1 MNKNKTSLWSAILL
15 MPLVLC
21 QCSAGKAEEKDLE
34 KPNVIIIY
42 ADDLG
47 YGDVSCYNKESKI
60 LTPHIDSL
68 AAQGMRF
75 TDAHSSASFCTPSRY
90 SLLTGNYCWRTERTS
105 SLQGGFDDPIIGK
118 DESTLGDLFRR
129 NGYRTAAIGKWHVG
143 MQWSFIDPDGPREE
157 ENVDIAAPLKVTPV
171 DQGFDYY
178 FGTSACTSDDS
189 PFAFIENRQV
199 LGLPLTWIRNL
210 QVVGD
215 FNRETGELYYKDVQ
229 VAREWAHEKADTIFT
244 RRAITFMEE
253 QVAAGNRF
261 FIYLPLSLPHIPWLP
276 AEFVKGKSGD
286 GPRGDLVLLADHCV
300 GEITN
305 SLERLGIEENTLVIF
320 TSDNGPRE
328 GINGHRSAGE
338 LRGYKG
344 SIYEGGHR
352 VPFIVKWPGRIEANT
367 VSDDLIGQIDLYA
380 TLASILDLPL
390 AEGEAPDSYDFTPVL
405 FGQALKKPVREE
417 YVHHYYAMR
426 KGDWKLIF
434 WVEDIDA
441 VAMNTIEADELY
453 NLIGDPGEK
462 INLLDQ
468 HPEIV
473 SDLKSTFI
481 EINNR
486 GYSRPNPISN

>member
-1 MNKNKTSLWSAILL
+1 MMNSIKNIRRIVLALPVAVFVCNCQADSA
-15 MPLVLC
+15 
-21 QCSAGKAEEKDLE
+21 SNEHSK

-68 AAQGMRF
+68 AAAGMRF
-75 TDAHSSASFCTPSRY
+75 TDAHSAASFCTPSRY

-105 SLQGGFDDPIIGK
+105 NLQGGFDDPIIQEG
-118 DESTLGDLFRR
+118 EQTLGHLFRKK
-129 NGYRTAAIGKWHVG
+129 GYQTAAIGKWHVG
-143 MQWSFIDPDGPREE
+143 MGWSYIDPDGPREE
-157 ENVDIAAPLKVTPV
+157 ENVDFKAPLRITPV

-178 FGTSACTSDDS
+178 FGTSGCTSDDS

-199 LGLPLTWIRNL
+199 QGLPLTWIRNL

-215 FNRETGELYYKDVQ
+215 FNRKTGELYYKDVQ

-244 RRAITFMEE
+244 RRAIAFMEE
-253 QVAAGNRF
+253 QVAAGKRF
-261 FIYLPLSLPHIPWLP
+261 FVYLPLSLPHIPWLP
-276 AEFVKGKSGD
+276 AEFVKGKSGG

-300 GEITN
+300 GEIT
-305 SLERLGIEENTLVIF
+305 STLERLGIEDNTLVIF

-328 GINGHRSAGE
+328 GVNGHRSAGE

-367 VSDDLIGQIDLYA
+367 VSDALFGQIDLYA
-380 TLASILDLPL
+380 TLARILDSPL

-426 KGDWKLIF
+426 KGDWKLHF
-434 WVEDIDA
+434 WVEDMEDLSEGS
-441 VAMNTIEADELY
+441 IETEALY
-453 NLIGDPGEK
+453 NLREDLAETR
-462 INLLDQ
+462 NLLEL

-473 SDLKSTFI
+473 EDLISSFI
-481 EINNR
+481 QIKNR
-486 GYSRPNPISN
+486 GSSRPDY